1 MKKIKKRQNLL
12 KLFFWYV
19 NISKSNMRVWWNW
32 QTRKILDLVGY
43 RAGSSP
49 VTRTIISG
57 CGAVG
62 SALDWGA
69 RGRKFKSCHS
79 DQKGY
84 FSVALLFLFYVYVA
98 SRLCV
103 CFFVTPISDH
113 IMFFLYQ
120 AFLVL

>member
-1 MKKIKKRQNLL
+1 MGN
-12 KLFFWYV
+12 
-19 NISKSNMRVWWNW
+19 
-32 QTRKILDLVGY
+32 

-62 SALDWGA
+62 SALDWGS

-79 DQKGY
+79 DHKGY
-84 FSVALLFLFYVYVA
+84 FSVALVFLKSNVYVA

-103 CFFVTPISDH
+103 CFFVAPISAH
-113 IMFFLYQ
+113 IMFFVYE
-120 AFLVL
+120 AFFVL